1 MAAGH
6 GNTPA
11 AWTAVG
17 IAMLGFVVGSVAL
30 LQVPTQMTLLW
41 IGIIIAVVAIGVGY
55 YSFHGTLQTKATELS
70 PTARGT
76 AVALFAF
83 SLFLGQGLG
92 AAAMGT
98 TDWCWKKP
106 RPP

>member
-41 IGIIIAVVAIGVGY
+41 IGIIIAVI
-55 YSFHGTLQTKATELS
+55 
-70 PTARGT
+70 
-76 AVALFAF
+76 AF
-83 SLFLGQGLG
+83 PLFLVLSKLG
-92 AAAMGT
+92 FNSS
-98 TDWCWKKP
+98 DH
-106 RPP
+106 

>member
-11 AWTAVG
+11 AWTAVA

-41 IGIIIAVVAIGVGY
+41 IGIAIAVII
-55 YSFHGTLQTKATELS
+55 S
-70 PTARGT
+70 ARCPSNST
-76 AVALFAF
+76 
-83 SLFLGQGLG
+83 SNSSSS
-92 AAAMGT
+92 
-98 TDWCWKKP
+98 
-106 RPP
+106 